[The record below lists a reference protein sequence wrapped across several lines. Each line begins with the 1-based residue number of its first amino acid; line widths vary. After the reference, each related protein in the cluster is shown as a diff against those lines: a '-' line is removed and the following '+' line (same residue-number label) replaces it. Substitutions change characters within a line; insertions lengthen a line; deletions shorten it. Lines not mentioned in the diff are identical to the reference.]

1 MDKYLLVSID
11 IFTRKVLVIP
21 IKLKNAEAITEGM
34 KTIIDAFKP
43 KIITTDNG
51 SEYISKVFTIY

>member
-1 MDKYLLVSID
+1 MSID